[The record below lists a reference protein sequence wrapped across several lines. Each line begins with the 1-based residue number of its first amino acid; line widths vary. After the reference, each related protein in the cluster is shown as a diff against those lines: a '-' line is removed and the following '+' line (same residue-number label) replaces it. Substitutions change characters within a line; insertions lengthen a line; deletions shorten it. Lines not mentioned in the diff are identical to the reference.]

1 MVVQA
6 TGKLMPQAVL
16 GSGLSFMV
24 GRLSY
29 TFGLTGPCMST
40 DTACSSS
47 LVATHQAHKVCTDRC
62 SCLTTCTPLVAALE
76 SAALESAEASSD
88 ADMRPWRMAQWGS
101 SSHDPACTEA
111 QIFVICRA

>member
-1 MVVQA
+1 MQA

-47 LVATHQAHKVCTDRC
+47 LVATHQAHKVC
-62 SCLTTCTPLVAALE
+62 
-76 SAALESAEASSD
+76 
-88 ADMRPWRMAQWGS
+88 RPTSGHQAHILPIGR
-101 SSHDPACTEA
+101 D
-111 QIFVICRA
+111 F

>member
-47 LVATHQAHKVCTDRC
+47 LVATHQAHKVCCQISGHQAPHICQPDA
-62 SCLTTCTPLVAALE
+62 TC
-76 SAALESAEASSD
+76 
-88 ADMRPWRMAQWGS
+88 
-101 SSHDPACTEA
+101 
-111 QIFVICRA
+111 

>member
-1 MVVQA
+1 MVQA

-47 LVATHQAHKVCTDRC
+47 LVATHQAHKVCCCTSALTRRFAFRHIVHVMRV
-62 SCLTTCTPLVAALE
+62 SCLCGMPCCHARSSPPVPLY
-76 SAALESAEASSD
+76 S
-88 ADMRPWRMAQWGS
+88 
-101 SSHDPACTEA
+101 
-111 QIFVICRA
+111 